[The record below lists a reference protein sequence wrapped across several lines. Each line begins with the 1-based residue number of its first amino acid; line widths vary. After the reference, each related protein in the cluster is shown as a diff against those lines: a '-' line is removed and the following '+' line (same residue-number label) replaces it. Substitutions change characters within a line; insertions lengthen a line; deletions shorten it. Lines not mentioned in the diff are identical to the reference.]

1 MVGITTIAE
10 AKKAMQELVADI
22 SHVEPFTRED
32 DLIHRWRFIEILEEL
47 EKSVR
52 DKRDEAKKSAP
63 KDGYY
68 TQGIKDAVTVVVCL
82 RFLVLIEQK
91 EPTTI
96 TFTIYNGN

>member
-1 MVGITTIAE
+1 MLDLGLVGITTIAE

-68 TQGIKDAVTVVVCL
+68 TQGIKDAVTVVVL
-82 RFLVLIEQK
+82 SEVL
-91 EPTTI
+91 
-96 TFTIYNGN
+96 GVD